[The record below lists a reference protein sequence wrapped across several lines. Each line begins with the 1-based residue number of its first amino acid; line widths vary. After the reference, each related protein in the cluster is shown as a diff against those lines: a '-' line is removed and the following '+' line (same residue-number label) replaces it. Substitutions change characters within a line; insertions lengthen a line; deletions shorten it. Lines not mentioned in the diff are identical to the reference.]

1 MQSAKRWMG
10 LAAVLL
16 LSLWLPVRGAPP
28 STVYR
33 LPGHDGE
40 PVWVGLAGGDHRVQV
55 VCFLGNECPVAARYA
70 PRLQALADRFHQ
82 DGVQFIG
89 VNSNPQDRLEEVA
102 IFAERFSVRFPIAKD
117 FDQTVMKWLGA
128 TRTPEVVVLDA
139 SGVVRYR
146 GRIDDQYRPG
156 VSRAEP
162 EQSDLQLAIEAVLR
176 GRQPQLPWPPAVG
189 CLIGQRPE
197 TALEP
202 AVTYCDQVVRILQRR
217 CVECHRPGEIGP
229 MSLAGYD
236 DVVGWGDM
244 MLEVIDQGR
253 MPPWHAD
260 PGHGSF
266 KNERHMLADEIELLR
281 EWVAAGLPYGD
292 VSDLPPPLPPAER
305 WRLSQPPDAVF
316 SMRTRPYRVPAEG
329 VVDYQYFVVDIE
341 LTEDRW
347 VKAAQVMPGTPAV
360 VHHAIVFIRPP
371 DEHPMDGLGW
381 LAAYVPG
388 QRATVFPPGHARFL
402 PAGSKL
408 VFQMHYTPTGREEE
422 DLTEIALLFEEPEAV
437 THQVT
442 TIMGIDQD
450 FVIPPQLEDYRVEGW
465 VRRLPASARLLSAS
479 PHMHLRGKHFQLEA
493 VPDGAKDGAGEV
505 LLKVPNYDFN
515 WQHTYEWTQPLEAS
529 RLGRLKFTVGFDNSP
544 GNPSNPDP
552 TKYVSWGDQT
562 WEEMAVVFLEVARPR
577 GSAAIDLVAAALA
590 GDSEGSAAETE
601 SADGSPADRSAA
613 PDRAAASALRR
624 RSEAE
629 AFADDFLARF
639 DTNGDG
645 AVDRSEVPRSFREFG
660 FWRFDGNA
668 DRRLDRDEL
677 IEANLA
683 RRPVR

>member
-1 MQSAKRWMG
+1 MRSANRLMG
-10 LAAVLL
+10 LVLVML
-16 LSLWLPVRGAPP
+16 TSLWSPVWGAPP
-28 STVYR
+28 STFYR

-40 PVWVGLAGGDHRVQV
+40 PVWIGLAGGESSVQV

-70 PRLQALADRFHQ
+70 PRLQALADRFKP
-82 DGVQFIG
+82 DGVQFVG

-102 IFAERFSVRFPIAKD
+102 AFAERFSIRFPIAKD
-117 FDQTVMKWLGA
+117 FDQTVMTWLGA

-162 EQSDLQLAIEAVLR
+162 EQSDLQVAIEAVLR
-176 GRQPQLPWPPAVG
+176 GRQPPLPWPPAVG

-197 TALEP
+197 PGFEP
-202 AVTYCDQVVRILQRR
+202 AVTYCNQVVRILQRR

-229 MSLAGYD
+229 MSLAGYE
-236 DVVGWGDM
+236 DVVGWGEM
-244 MLEVIDQGR
+244 MLEVIEQGR

-260 PGHGSF
+260 PAHGSF
-266 KNERHMLADEIELLR
+266 KNERHMPAEEVELLR
-281 EWVAAGLPYGD
+281 DWVAAGLPYGD
-292 VSDLPPPLPPAER
+292 VSDLPPHLPPAER
-305 WRLSQPPDAVF
+305 WRLSQPPEAVF
-316 SMRTRPYRVPAEG
+316 AMRSRPYRVPAEG
-329 VVDYQYFVVDIE
+329 VIDYQYFVVDTE

-371 DEHPMDGLGW
+371 DDHPMDGLGW

-493 VPDGAKDGAGEV
+493 VPEGAEDGVGEV

-515 WQHTYEWTQPLEAS
+515 WQHTYEWTEPLEAS
-529 RLGRLKFTVGFDNSP
+529 RLGRLRFTVGFDNSP

-590 GDSEGSAAETE
+590 GDSEGSAAETD
-601 SADGSPADRSAA
+601 SADGSAADSSA
-613 PDRAAASALRR
+613 DSDKAAASAVRR

-639 DTNGDG
+639 DSNGDG

-660 FWRFDGNA
+660 FWRFDYNG

-677 IEANLA
+677 IEASLA